1 MSTPFSSKAFKSS
14 IESDPSDDSFTPPLY
29 SNTALG
35 NLSNKSNYDYTDADV
50 DKIFKAIETSLRN
63 SKSKFSTTTYPKKKK
78 FEF

>member
-1 MSTPFSSKAFKSS
+1 MANNKQQNFKR
-14 IESDPSDDSFTPPLY
+14 IAENRTNKIIDMIDL
-29 SNTALG
+29 LG